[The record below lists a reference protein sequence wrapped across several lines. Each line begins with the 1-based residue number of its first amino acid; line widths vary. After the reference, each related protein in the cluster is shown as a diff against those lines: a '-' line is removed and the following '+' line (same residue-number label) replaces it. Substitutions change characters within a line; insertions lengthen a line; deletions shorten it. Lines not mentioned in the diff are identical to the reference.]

1 MPCKTVLYGLFPVLE
16 VFFPGACNSFFCE
29 QHKGK
34 LESEIFEEFTVDL
47 WTKFMDLN
55 RWVKWKTLRLYQKP
69 QKKSQQSVMMPF
81 ELQGNALKPIKE
93 SHWKVLVTVWPWIIM
108 VQTTAWMTYDKLLCW
123 RLMYYRR
130 FEELCKS
137 RNLVLYSCTQIPQIL
152 PLVPRN
158 LRLYFHMPRD
168 IPFQLW
174 ICSRLKDLMIVSTSI
189 VSVSVC
195 THHIFVSLILCI
207 WFVSSSLHDH
217 QNLATYFHL

>member
-1 MPCKTVLYGLFPVLE
+1 
-16 VFFPGACNSFFCE
+16 
-29 QHKGK
+29 
-34 LESEIFEEFTVDL
+34 
-47 WTKFMDLN
+47 
-55 RWVKWKTLRLYQKP
+55 
-69 QKKSQQSVMMPF
+69 MMPF
-81 ELQGNALKPIKE
+81 ELRGNALKPIKE
-93 SHWKVLVTVWPWIIM
+93 SHWKVLVTVWPWIIIM

-158 LRLYFHMPRD
+158 LRLYLHMPRD

-207 WFVSSSLHDH
+207 WFVSSTVYMITKTLQPIFICRPSITGIFAHDIVFVRYT
-217 QNLATYFHL
+217 QVYLKLISDNVC